1 VLVPFK
7 FSIIEPDG
15 IHGENRFSEERGA
28 SHPLTKCA
36 MAGKRA
42 QGRLTGSE
50 PNYAAEAATFE
61 YNGHDVDAPGC
72 VMVSTVNGA
81 C

>member
-15 IHGENRFSEERGA
+15 IHGENRFSEERGTRYA
-28 SHPLTKCA
+28 LTKCA
-36 MAGKRA
+36 MAGKRS

-50 PNYAAEAATFE
+50 PNLAA
-61 YNGHDVDAPGC
+61 
-72 VMVSTVNGA
+72 
-81 C
+81 